1 MAIDTPLGRLDSEH
15 RHHLVERYFPQASH
29 QVMLLS
35 TDTEIRQA
43 EVTQL
48 RNTGAIVFG
57 GPIADPLLIA
67 LTQRCHQD
75 GLNTDPHT
83 LATQLRLHLH
93 RGIGY
98 LAGDPHLK
106 RLQDLCHLA
115 RPNPTPE

>member
-1 MAIDTPLGRLDSEH
+1 
-15 RHHLVERYFPQASH
+15 
-29 QVMLLS
+29 MLLS

-106 RLQDLCHLA
+106 RLQDLCPLA
-115 RPNPTPE
+115 RPTEPRPPASDRAQG

>member
-1 MAIDTPLGRLDSEH
+1 
-15 RHHLVERYFPQASH
+15 
-29 QVMLLS
+29 MLLS

-48 RNTGAIVFG
+48 RNTGAIVGG

-75 GLNTDPHT
+75 GLNTDPQT

-98 LAGDPHLK
+98 LAGDPLLK

-115 RPNPTPE
+115 RPNPTPASEPPASDSPLG

>member
-1 MAIDTPLGRLDSEH
+1 
-15 RHHLVERYFPQASH
+15 
-29 QVMLLS
+29 MLLS

-48 RNTGAIVFG
+48 RAAGAIVFG

-75 GLNTDPHT
+75 GLGTDPTT

-106 RLQDLCHLA
+106 PIQNLCHLA
-115 RPNPTPE
+115 LRHNHPRVTAPPRKARGMMAFAD